1 MARRVNK
8 ADVGPFYMLG
18 RFTLPF
24 FDNNGLIRSLMI
36 SDVKLLLFFPRF
48 SSFLPVSLRPAKHDN
63 RRKTNI
69 GLWFHVC
76 GMHVNYKTM

>member
-36 SDVKLLLFFPRF
+36 SDVKLLLFFPPF
-48 SSFLPVSLRPAKHDN
+48 WKALPASPGFAKHDN

-69 GLWFHVC
+69 GLWFRVC
-76 GMHVNYKTM
+76 GLHVN